1 MNILTIYNLVLLLLT
16 VIIAYLHYTIFNLKK
31 EVKAVWLQ
39 IAVLA
44 TATAKQ
50 FTKIQEEQDN
60 GKQK

>member
-39 IAVLA
+39 IAVIA
-44 TATAKQ
+44 TATAKE
-50 FTKIQEEQDN
+50 FTRLEVKEKNKNHD
-60 GKQK
+60 